1 MVVLHHSFIHSS
13 ECIYDYRLIIFFG
26 ERIYQSGPFGGGT
39 SKAINP
45 LRQTCVMPSPV
56 LRIY

>member
-1 MVVLHHSFIHSS
+1 L
-13 ECIYDYRLIIFFG
+13 G